1 MAKSGIFQV
10 AGSVDTHAH
19 VFRHD
24 LPMKPDR
31 RHSPDFDA
39 LPQDYLAHLDN
50 AGVQF
55 GVLVQPSFLGTDNSY
70 MLQTLASHPERLRG
84 VAVVDAACTEDE
96 LDRLALAGVVGIRL
110 NLVGLPLPD
119 LGNTQWRS
127 LLSRVAARGWHVEVH
142 RAAAD
147 LPLLIPHIL
156 KTGGHV
162 VVDHFGRPDPVA
174 GEEDPGFRY
183 LLSQASEGRVW
194 VKLSASYRT
203 WKPEDGN
210 AGLRSTA
217 LARLL
222 LQSFG
227 PRRLLWGSDWPHTE
241 NRQVAGYARSRQWL
255 DEWVPEAE
263 DRERILVS
271 SPAELFGFQALP
283 ERSSG

>member
-1 MAKSGIFQV
+1 MAKNGALHM

-19 VFRHD
+19 VFRRD

-39 LPQDYLAHLDN
+39 LPQDYLAHLDST
-50 AGVQF
+50 GLRF

-70 MLQTLASHPERLRG
+70 MLQVLASHPDRLRG
-84 VAVVDAACTEDE
+84 VAVVDVACTEDE
-96 LDRLALAGVVGIRL
+96 LDRLALAGVAGIRL

-119 LGNTQWRS
+119 LGDAQWQS
-127 LLSRVAARGWHVEVH
+127 LLVRVARRGWHVEIH

-147 LPLLIPHIL
+147 LPLLIPHVL
-156 KTGGHV
+156 KAGGHV
-162 VVDHFGRPDPVA
+162 VVDHFGRPDPIA

-194 VKLSASYRT
+194 VKLSASYRIWQPT
-203 WKPEDGN
+203 NGS
-210 AGLRSTA
+210 AGQRSTV
-217 LARLL
+217 LAGLL

-227 PRRLLWGSDWPHTE
+227 AQRLLWGSDWPHTE
-241 NRQVAGYARSRQWL
+241 HRHLAEYGQSRQWL

-263 DRERILVS
+263 DRERILVG
-271 SPAELFGFQALP
+271 SPAELFGLQALQ
-283 ERSSG
+283 ERASG